1 MFGMADS
8 LWMYYTANI
17 IIAFGTG
24 FQGLLVLSVVI
35 NHWFRRKRTLAQS
48 FMGTGYA
55 LAGII
60 GVPIIVAA
68 QTSLGW
74 RMTAI
79 GSGIIIWIVGFP
91 AAMYLIRKP
100 ELYGLLPDGNVANNT
115 PNSIKIDE
123 HDFTLKEALR
133 TRAFWLL
140 GISNAL
146 GNFGMS
152 SVQTH
157 IFLHLQEGVKLTP
170 AAAAFVWSI
179 TCISNLPSRL
189 VAGYLGDRKPKYI
202 VLGIAITLMG
212 LSVFIL
218 GISNS
223 MPMAITFAVIYGIG
237 WGART
242 PVTNAIQGDYFG
254 RKSQGVIRGW
264 LQIIS
269 LPFAITAPVLTGYMA
284 DVNGNYRLV
293 FMIMSA
299 VSVLG
304 GVLTFAAKP
313 PKRTKRWD
321 L

>member
-1 MFGMADS
+1 MLEKTIAKSEKHHLPWFPWIGRRPFYGWVLVFVSAVTMFTQGITNQGFSTYLSHLQIEFGWSKAILAGPRAITQVENSILGPIEGFLVDRLGPRIMVMIGSFVMGAGLIMFGMADS

-100 ELYGLLPDGNVANNT
+100 ELYGLLPDGNVASNT

-152 SVQTH
+152 SV
-157 IFLHLQEGVKLTP
+157 
-170 AAAAFVWSI
+170 
-179 TCISNLPSRL
+179 
-189 VAGYLGDRKPKYI
+189 
-202 VLGIAITLMG
+202 
-212 LSVFIL
+212 
-218 GISNS
+218 
-223 MPMAITFAVIYGIG
+223 
-237 WGART
+237 
-242 PVTNAIQGDYFG
+242 
-254 RKSQGVIRGW
+254 
-264 LQIIS
+264 
-269 LPFAITAPVLTGYMA
+269 
-284 DVNGNYRLV
+284 
-293 FMIMSA
+293 
-299 VSVLG
+299 
-304 GVLTFAAKP
+304 
-313 PKRTKRWD
+313 
-321 L
+321 